1 MAVYIV
7 GIFYHD
13 HQRAALASDC
23 DDYAHSECLFLFT
36 YSTVTVEEAICL
48 TAETTRWLLMIKEF
62 EDVSDDQDI
71 IGQQTIGR
79 LLNVAITQLCL
90 T

>member
-1 MAVYIV
+1 
-7 GIFYHD
+7 
-13 HQRAALASDC
+13 
-23 DDYAHSECLFLFT
+23 
-36 YSTVTVEEAICL
+36 
-48 TAETTRWLLMIKEF
+48 MIKEF